1 MISSDLCFG
10 FIVVI
15 KHATNYHVY
24 NVTLFASD
32 CALLLFLT
40 LFICVERR
48 CIDYHT
54 MACD

>member
-1 MISSDLCFG
+1 MGGRWTFAGETDGPI
-10 FIVVI
+10 
-15 KHATNYHVY
+15 TTY